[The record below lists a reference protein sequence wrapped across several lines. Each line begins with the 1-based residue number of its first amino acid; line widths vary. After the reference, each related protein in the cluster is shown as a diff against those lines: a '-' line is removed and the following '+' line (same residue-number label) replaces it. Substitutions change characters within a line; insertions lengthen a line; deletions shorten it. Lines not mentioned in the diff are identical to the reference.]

1 MVDDSFV
8 ISRSQTR
15 HDKTVILKSL
25 FFHLRLPDC
34 PKIKPNWLN
43 FIMKKLNH
51 LAAVLLGIG
60 LLAGNAFAQT
70 DTPYKVLDTT
80 QLMGNGGIDYVY
92 ADNDGR
98 RVYVPRGG
106 NTFVFDLDSHKYIG
120 SITNVGGHGVAID
133 TATHHGICSGNP
145 PSLFDTETMQKL
157 KSIDVQ
163 GRPDGIL
170 LEPLTDRICILSH
183 ESPSITMI
191 DPRDGTVTGTVDVG
205 GAMEQAQSD
214 GQGKLYVDVEDE
226 KKIAVVDVKALKV
239 ITKYD
244 LGDNAGEPG
253 GLGLDVKNHIL
264 FAMCA
269 NPGVC
274 VVVNADDGKVLA
286 TLPIG
291 NGTDGG
297 GFNSNTMEAWSSQR
311 DGTLTIIKESSPT
324 SFAVEQ
330 TVQTKAG
337 CKTSS
342 LDTKNNHIVLICT
355 ERLPGAPTP
364 APATNAPAG
373 QRRGGG
379 RGGPGN
385 LDVLWVGR

>member
-1 MVDDSFV
+1 
-8 ISRSQTR
+8 
-15 HDKTVILKSL
+15 
-25 FFHLRLPDC
+25 
-34 PKIKPNWLN
+34 
-43 FIMKKLNH
+43 MKKLT
-51 LAAVLLGIG
+51 LLPCVFLGIG

-92 ADNDGR
+92 ADNDAR
-98 RVYVPRGG
+98 RVYVPRGT
-106 NTFVFDLDSHKYIG
+106 NTFVFDLETHKYIG
-120 SITNVGGHGVAID
+120 AITNIGGHGVAID
-133 TATHHGICSGNP
+133 TATHHGFSSSAKIGM
-145 PSLFDTETMQKL
+145 FDTETMQKI

-170 LEPLTDRICILSH
+170 LEPLTDRVFVFSH
-183 ESPSITMI
+183 QAPSITVI
-191 DPRDGTVTGTVDVG
+191 DPKDGSIAGTVDVG

-226 KKIAVVDVKALKV
+226 KKIAVVDVKTLKV

-244 LGDNAGEPG
+244 LGDSAGEPG
-253 GLGLDVKNHIL
+253 GLGLDAKNHIL

-269 NPGVC
+269 NPSVC
-274 VVVNADDGKVLA
+274 VVVNADNGKVLA
-286 TLPIG
+286 TLPLG

-297 GFNSNTMEAWSSQR
+297 GFNPATMEAWSSQR

-330 TVQTKAG
+330 TVTTKTG

-342 LDTKNNHIVLICT
+342 LDTKNNRIVLICT
-355 ERLPGAPTP
+355 ERLPGAPAP
-364 APATNAPAG
+364 APMTNAPAG

>member
-1 MVDDSFV
+1 
-8 ISRSQTR
+8 
-15 HDKTVILKSL
+15 
-25 FFHLRLPDC
+25 
-34 PKIKPNWLN
+34 
-43 FIMKKLNH
+43 MKKLTH
-51 LAAVLLGIG
+51 LSRVLLGIG
-60 LLAGNAFAQT
+60 LLAANVLAQ
-70 DTPYKVLDTT
+70 DSASPYKVLDTT

-106 NTFVFDLDSHKYIG
+106 NTFVFDLDRHKYIG
-120 SITNVGGHGVAID
+120 TVTNIGGHGVAID
-133 TATHHGICSGNP
+133 TATHHGFSSSNP
-145 PSLFDTETMQKL
+145 PGVFDTETMQKI
-157 KSIDVQ
+157 KSIEVQ

-170 LEPLTDRICILSH
+170 LEPFTDRVYIFSH
-183 ESPSITMI
+183 EAPSITVI
-191 DPRDGTVTGTVDVG
+191 DPKDGSVVGTVDVG

-226 KKIAVVDVKALKV
+226 KKVAVVDVKTLKV

-244 LGDNAGEPG
+244 LGDGAGEPG

-269 NPGVC
+269 RPNVC
-274 VVVNADDGKVLA
+274 VVVNADDGKVLT
-286 TLPIG
+286 TLPLG

-297 GFNSNTMEAWSSQR
+297 GFNPNTMEAWSSQR

-342 LDTKNNHIVLICT
+342 LDTKNNRIVLICT
-355 ERLPGAPTP
+355 ERMPQAASATPTP

-373 QRRGGG
+373 PRRGGGG
-379 RGGPGN
+379 RGGPGY
-385 LDVLWVGR
+385 LDVLFVGR

>member
-1 MVDDSFV
+1 MPLLNGPGNERTWDWKQ
-8 ISRSQTR
+8 IQLMNPLTR
-15 HDKTVILKSL
+15 ILS
-25 FFHLRLPDC
+25 
-34 PKIKPNWLN
+34 
-43 FIMKKLNH
+43 
-51 LAAVLLGIG
+51 AAAIG
-60 LLAGNAFAQT
+60 LLAGNVFAQGS

-80 QLMGNGGIDYVY
+80 QLMGNGRIDYVY
-92 ADNDGR
+92 ADNDAR

-106 NTFVFDLDSHKYIG
+106 NTFVFDLDTHKYIG
-120 SITNVGGHGVAID
+120 AITNIGGHGVAID
-133 TATHHGICSGNP
+133 TKTHHGFSSAPKIGM
-145 PSLFDTETMQKL
+145 FDTGTMQKI
-157 KSIDVQ
+157 KDIDVQ
-163 GRPDGIL
+163 GGPDGIM
-170 LEPLTDRICILSH
+170 LEPFTGKVLILSH
-183 ESPSITMI
+183 RAPSITMI
-191 DPRDGTVTGTVDVG
+191 DPKDGTVTGTIDVG

-214 GQGKLYVDVEDE
+214 GKGKLYVDVEDE
-226 KKIAVVDVKALKV
+226 KKIAVVDLKTMKV

-244 LGDNAGEPG
+244 LGTGAGEPA
-253 GLGLDVKNHIL
+253 GLGFDVKNHIL

-274 VVVNADDGKVLA
+274 VVVNADDGKVLT
-286 TLPIG
+286 TLPLG

-297 GFNSNTMEAWSSQR
+297 GFNPATMEAWSSQR

-342 LDTKNNHIVLICT
+342 LDTKNNRIVLICT
-355 ERLPGAPTP
+355 ESAPQPASDAATP

-373 QRRGGG
+373 ERRRGGG
-379 RGGPGN
+379 GGRGGGPGN

>member
-1 MVDDSFV
+1 MNPLL
-8 ISRSQTR
+8 R
-15 HDKTVILKSL
+15 ILSV
-25 FFHLRLPDC
+25 
-34 PKIKPNWLN
+34 
-43 FIMKKLNH
+43 
-51 LAAVLLGIG
+51 AGIG
-60 LLAGNAFAQT
+60 LLAGNVLAQT
-70 DTPYKVLDTT
+70 GTPYKVLDTT

-92 ADNDGR
+92 ADNDAR

-106 NTFVFDLDSHKYIG
+106 STFVFNLDSHKYIG
-120 SITNVGGHGVAID
+120 SITNIGGHGVAID
-133 TATHHGICSGNP
+133 TATHHGFSSSSPLGM
-145 PSLFDTETMQKL
+145 FDTETMQKI

-170 LEPLTDRICILSH
+170 LEPLTDRVYVFSH
-183 ESPSITMI
+183 QAPSITVI
-191 DPRDGTVTGTVDVG
+191 DPKDGSVVGTVDVG

-214 GQGKLYVDVEDE
+214 GRGKLYVDVEDE
-226 KKIAVVDVKALKV
+226 KKIAVVDVKTLKV

-244 LGDNAGEPG
+244 LGDSAGEPG

-269 NPGVC
+269 DPNVC

-297 GFNSNTMEAWSSQR
+297 GFNPATMEAFSSQR

-337 CKTSS
+337 CKTCS
-342 LDTKNNHIVLICT
+342 LDTKNNRIVLICT
-355 ERLPGAPTP
+355 ERLPQAASATNAPAT

-379 RGGPGN
+379 GRGGPGN
-385 LDVLWVGR
+385 LDVLFVGH

>member
-1 MVDDSFV
+1 
-8 ISRSQTR
+8 
-15 HDKTVILKSL
+15 
-25 FFHLRLPDC
+25 
-34 PKIKPNWLN
+34 
-43 FIMKKLNH
+43 MKKLTSLSH
-51 LAAVLLGIG
+51 VLVGVG
-60 LLAGNAFAQT
+60 LLAGTVLAQDT
-70 DTPYKVLDTT
+70 TTPYKVLDTT

-106 NTFVFDLDSHKYIG
+106 NTFVFDLDKHNYIG
-120 SITNVGGHGVAID
+120 SITNAGGHGVAID
-133 TATHHGICSGNP
+133 TATHHGFSSANQIAM
-145 PSLFDTETMQKL
+145 FDTETMQKI
-157 KSIDVQ
+157 KDIQVS

-170 LEPLTDRICILSH
+170 REPFTGKILIFSH
-183 ESPSITMI
+183 ASPSITLI
-191 DPRDGTVTGTVDVG
+191 DPKDGTVAGTIDVG

-214 GQGKLYVDVEDE
+214 GQGKLYCDVEDE
-226 KKIAVVDVKALKV
+226 KKIAVVDMKTLKV

-244 LGDNAGEPG
+244 LGESAGEPG
-253 GLGLDVKNHIL
+253 GLGFDAKNHIL

-269 NPGVC
+269 NPNVC

-297 GFNSNTMEAWSSQR
+297 GFNPNTMEAFSSQR

-330 TVQTKAG
+330 TVQTKTG
-337 CKTSS
+337 CKTCS
-342 LDTKNNHIVLICT
+342 LDSKNNVIVLICT
-355 ERLPGAPTP
+355 ERAPQAAGAAPTP
-364 APATNAPAG
+364 PPTTNAPAG
-373 QRRGGG
+373 QRRGGRG
-379 RGGPGN
+379 GGGPGN

>member
-1 MVDDSFV
+1 M
-8 ISRSQTR
+8 T
-15 HDKTVILKSL
+15 
-25 FFHLRLPDC
+25 
-34 PKIKPNWLN
+34 
-43 FIMKKLNH
+43 KLTC
-51 LAAVLLGIG
+51 LSCAFLGIG
-60 LLAGNAFAQT
+60 LMAGNLPAQT

-80 QLMGNGGIDYVY
+80 RLMGSGGIDYVY
-92 ADNDGR
+92 ADNAGR

-106 NTFVFDLDSHKYIG
+106 STFVFDLDTHKNIG
-120 SITNVGGHGVAID
+120 AITNISGHGVAID
-133 TATHHGICSGNP
+133 TATHHGFSSSPQIGM
-145 PSLFDTETMQKL
+145 FDTETMQKI
-157 KSIDVQ
+157 KSIEVQ

-170 LEPLTDRICILSH
+170 MEPFTDRVYVFSH
-183 ESPSITMI
+183 ESPSITVI
-191 DPRDGTVTGTVDVG
+191 DPKDGSVVGTIDIPD

-214 GQGKLYVDVEDE
+214 GQGKLFADIENQ

-239 ITKYD
+239 LTEYD
-244 LGDNAGEPG
+244 LGDTAGEPG
-253 GLGLDVKNHIL
+253 GLGLDAKNHIL

-269 NPGVC
+269 RPNVC

-297 GFNSNTMEAWSSQR
+297 GFNPATMEAWSSQR

-330 TVQTKAG
+330 TVQTRTG

-342 LDTKNNHIVLICT
+342 LDTKDNQIVLICT
-355 ERLPGAPTP
+355 EPMPQAAMAAPV
-364 APATNAPAG
+364 APDTNAPAG
-373 QRRGGG
+373 ERRGGRGRGG